1 MSSPQEGIIFLHF
14 LKIFESMSIHCLDT
28 SPVIVIFNWDLYC
41 TVSGLLTKT
50 MFTTHDCFFNVKV
63 LRNGK
68 SNKSKEC
75 QCLVVN
81 TENTFNGLK
90 IYTWPKTVP
99 ELAFGTL
106 GFGIEYLSILL
117 LMYVLFCCFFFFY
130 FGKWW
135 WQHHHPG

>member
-90 IYTWPKTVP
+90 T
-99 ELAFGTL
+99 
-106 GFGIEYLSILL
+106 S
-117 LMYVLFCCFFFFY
+117 CFFRSDRC
-130 FGKWW
+130 KWW
-135 WQHHHPG
+135 ERLKGVRFALITEHSAVAFYIEENWCT